1 VDAYKEDP
9 GNPRYAFRVS
19 SSWCIPICGAVDLGD
34 AISLMYLSIL
44 TWQHLLF
51 SVTDPLQRVKPVA
64 ASDVSTCIIALAD
77 LLTL

>member
-9 GNPRYAFRVS
+9 GNPRYAFRVRVL
-19 SSWCIPICGAVDLGD
+19 PGAFPSVVQEID

-44 TWQHLLF
+44 MWQHLLF
-51 SVTDPLQRVKPVA
+51 SVTDPSQRVKPVA
-64 ASDVSTCIIALAD
+64 ASDVRTCIIALAD